1 MNRNSSFQL
10 AQIAR
15 CPIPMDRKIMYR
27 IGCNSE
33 KQLNNSPTITG
44 LEVESKKHILSF
56 KMGLAMARR
65 ELKIISLLLFSFLPS
80 ASFGSWREPEG

>member
-1 MNRNSSFQL
+1 
-10 AQIAR
+10 
-15 CPIPMDRKIMYR
+15 MDRKIMVR

-44 LEVESKKHILSF
+44 FEVESKKHTLSF

-65 ELKIISLLLFSFLPS
+65 ESKIISLLSFLPS
-80 ASFGSWREPEG
+80 ASFGSWREPEGQE